1 MGDPLLLVV
10 GLVAVIIGA
19 ELVVRH
25 GAGLAARFGI
35 PPMLVGMTVV
45 ALATSVPE
53 LAVGLSA
60 ARQGSPDL
68 AVGNIVGTNLVNIL
82 LVLGL
87 SAAIRAIT
95 FEDRTLR
102 VDLPM
107 MIGAAVVL
115 LVLARDGAL
124 STPDGLIL
132 TAVGVAYLAVT
143 VQYGRQL
150 SAAKVAVAAAGGGEV
165 AGEPAV
171 PSQREG
177 SPAEQQ
183 PPLVRGVLLL
193 VLGLVVVVVG
203 SELLV
208 EGSVGIARS
217 LGVSEA
223 VIGLTVIA
231 IGTSTPELVTTV
243 VSTVRNERSLAIGN
257 LIGSSVFN
265 IALVL
270 GPTVLASSGDV
281 PVSEAIIG
289 GDLMVMVAV
298 AVLCLPTFWS
308 HRRLGRIEGGVFVAG
323 YVAYLVWMVVGLE

>member
-102 VDLPM
+102 VDLPT

-115 LVLARDGAL
+115 LVLARDGSL

-150 SAAKVAVAAAGGGEV
+150 SAAKVAVAAAGGGEA

-177 SPAEQQ
+177 SPAEQ

-289 GDLMVMVAV
+289 GDLMLMVAV